1 MNKTIKLVS
10 IIVAIFFINFS
21 YSQEKFT
28 INGSVSD
35 AKNNETLLGVSVYIK
50 DLKTGTNTTT
60 DKEFTSECFKSHMAN
75 INKLVKEKKLIVA
88 GPMFKND
95 DNIRGIFILDVKTF
109 EEANLLLENDK
120 AIKEKILKAELYN
133 WYGSAALSE
142 YLESSDK
149 IWKINP

>member
-1 MNKTIKLVS
+1 MKKLHILF
-10 IIVAIFFINFS
+10 II
-21 YSQEKFT
+21 
-28 INGSVSD
+28 
-35 AKNNETLLGVSVYIK
+35 LLGISTSFAQDVNPNYDAELAKKLNADDYGMKQYVFVI
-50 DLKTGTNTTT
+50 LKTGTNTTT
-60 DKEFTSECFKSHMAN
+60 DKEFTSECFTSHMEN
-75 INKLVKEKKLIVA
+75 IHKLVEDKKLIVA

-95 DNIRGIFILDVKTF
+95 NSIRGIFILDVKTF

>member
-1 MNKTIKLVS
+1 MKKLHILF
-10 IIVAIFFINFS
+10 II
-21 YSQEKFT
+21 
-28 INGSVSD
+28 
-35 AKNNETLLGVSVYIK
+35 LLGISTSFAQDVNPNYDAELAKKLNADDYGMKQYVFVI
-50 DLKTGTNTTT
+50 LKTGTNTTT

-75 INKLVKEKKLIVA
+75 INKLVKAKKLIVA